1 MKRMQRVTAAADGDS
16 KLQDT
21 VSDLKADFEY
31 ILDGLDK
38 LERTS
43 SDKANQAL
51 TVALELSSNLQDFTA
66 TIASAIRE

>member
-1 MKRMQRVTAAADGDS
+1 MKRIQRVTAASDGGS

-21 VSDLKADFEY
+21 ISDLKSDFEY
-31 ILDGLDK
+31 ILDGLEK

-51 TVALELSSNLQDFTA
+51 TVALELSSNLQDFTDS
-66 TIASAIRE
+66 IASAIRE